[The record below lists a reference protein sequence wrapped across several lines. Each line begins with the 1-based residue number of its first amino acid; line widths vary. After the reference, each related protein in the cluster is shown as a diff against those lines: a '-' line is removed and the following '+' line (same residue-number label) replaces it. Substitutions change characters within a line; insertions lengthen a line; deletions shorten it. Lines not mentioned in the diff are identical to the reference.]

1 MDAVAPGAGADR
13 DLLVAVDEVAP
24 VDEPERNAAAAAGAG
39 LAIWKLTKPVQDPWT
54 APVPGPITAN
64 IPVVQEDGLVN
75 PYAKQEQAV
84 AEARLAGQTGQGP
97 TVVVQQGPGAR

>member
-1 MDAVAPGAGADR
+1 M
-13 DLLVAVDEVAP
+13 
-24 VDEPERNAAAAAGAG
+24 
-39 LAIWKLTKPVQDPWT
+39 
-54 APVPGPITAN
+54 PGPITAN

>member
-1 MDAVAPGAGADR
+1 MCIRDR
-13 DLLVAVDEVAP
+13 
-24 VDEPERNAAAAAGAG
+24 
-39 LAIWKLTKPVQDPWT
+39 T

-84 AEARLAGQTGQGP
+84 AEARLAGQTGQGASDGVQTR
-97 TVVVQQGPGAR
+97 TVVADRGPATRDTAAEFGERRAH